1 MCKAADHAPPPAL
14 LPLPA
19 AANRLA
25 MWQLQNELLA
35 DSVSPPADWPAAAAP
50 RMPPTA
56 TVN

>member
-1 MCKAADHAPPPAL
+1 
-14 LPLPA
+14 
-19 AANRLA
+19 